1 MQTPN
6 PDIPQIQNTPETSVQ
21 LSFKPGRPVVLF
33 PVRLETRFFSLAD
46 GSSELRVRVYP
57 DKVHLDSHEPKLTP
71 DEVTWGQHF
80 WEQTWRAAGDP
91 EREKAAWRQLA
102 ARYDPPRAAWIAR
115 ALQPLNPDDRPK
127 DPIAPEAR
135 LTKPIRFPK
144 PDAQPESWMRAPIAR
159 VLPNFWT
166 LLGYKDNRLVVN
178 VKGNAIRD
186 SLAAGPDPSPTAVV
200 DEVGID
206 KGMKWM
212 VDFDEAEAA
221 GMGIRVKL
229 TKEVAAAGFDFLLVM
244 GIKDSAGDATDWT
257 PRLVDIFSA
266 HHYTSGLSFI
276 SPGTPTNNTAA
287 APSGFSSEDPGHE
300 ESYRAERVGST
311 FQAGD
316 RSNADVLTTALGLT
330 KTPDVFAQLPNATA
344 KDQLDAAHM
353 NTALWQATWGYF
365 LLQMLGVGQQGESP
379 VNDDDIAWA
388 RRYFID
394 YVRATGPLPA
404 IRIGKQPYGVLPVTS
419 FSEWKARAGTD
430 KRETTLHDF
439 LLSLR
444 KIWRRSFPDVPRLG
458 RSADTP
464 QKSGIDTDIA
474 EVLSM
479 DGLAPAYGIRQL
491 IGRHYLEHLWVFLSA
506 DSFVDVWNLPELEPP
521 EPQELPEIEPPD
533 PEMTPAQRAK
543 FRQQQLAQRK
553 KIEDAN
559 RARELAFQRAVAAR
573 RTLLNGKRDAMTGWW
588 ANQDRL
594 ATTVLQ
600 ALPVSWRPRL
610 SHGVFSPPGV
620 TLKGPLV
627 QTDQS
632 PTLSPNYIDLL
643 LTARDLENIRSRNLT
658 VVQPP
663 PHTLLHLL
671 LRHSML
677 LEYTTA
683 ASRLLVKKGLVPP
696 ALQPNP
702 QLLRR
707 ELELI
712 DLPMGQGMPH
722 ALWRQMITKL
732 TVAGEA
738 QPIELSK
745 YLLGFLP
752 TGEPDTARE
761 PDLKQISEFRASL
774 AYLKSLRVDTLE
786 TAMKGTLDLCAHR
799 LDAWITTFATKRL
812 EEIRKTSPNDVLF
825 GGYGWVM
832 NLKPAAPETKVA
844 PPPGEQEPV
853 FQPANHPGY
862 VHTPSL
868 TQASTVALLRSAHL
882 AHAGAANSKPN
893 DLLAIDLSSER
904 VRLAAWLLDGVRQGQ
919 PLGALLGYRF
929 ERRLQEATAPRLTEF
944 IAPFRELAPLV
955 ARKLEQQPDL
965 SLPVETI
972 AANNVVDGLVLLRRW
987 QKGKSTTPQQWNGD
1001 TIPFGLSVNPQ
1012 KAKLPPADP
1021 NNAQFK
1027 SLATEFG
1034 LLEQAVDAVS
1044 DALLAE
1050 AVYQAARGNP
1060 LRAANTVESIA
1071 GGEAPPPE
1079 LEVVRTP
1086 RTGIALTYRLMTL
1099 FSGDPTLGPGWTTPA
1114 NPFRA
1119 NAEPQLNAWASK
1131 LLGNPTRVRCL
1142 VERLDSASGAV
1153 IELKELRLDQLG
1165 LAPLDFIYAVEGGQ
1179 AGQQAEIEQR
1189 ILYTMMRSAD
1199 GLAPNSLLRVSP
1211 ARKAEWK
1218 MNELGYG
1225 EFSELLRA
1233 ARKLITGAR
1242 AVEDGDLNPPERE
1255 AAFNVDVPNLEQRAT
1270 AAQQSLTVLV
1280 KNFEDQFA
1288 DVTKVSLES
1297 LRELILRSAAFGV
1310 AGAVPLSPAGDAP
1323 ADREILTA
1331 QAASIR
1337 KELTQRAAQIDQ
1349 LVSSFNATTTT
1360 PEQKRDHA
1368 LARLRL
1374 VFGKAFVVL
1383 PRFVATNAAELKQAL
1398 ANSTKLQD
1406 NDPLAST
1413 TWFQRVA
1420 RVRDGA
1426 NRLNAALS
1434 YAEAVDSG
1442 EKLKLTVAQLPHDA
1456 KDRWVGLP
1464 FKAGQASPVGKL
1476 SLVVQ
1481 SVAAINPQLPVAG
1494 LLIDEWVEVVP
1505 STKEITGIAL
1515 QFDQPNAAPPQTI
1528 LIAVP
1533 PDVEVPWTIWSLQQ
1547 VLLETLDLA
1556 RIRGVDTD
1564 SVHEVGHYLPA
1575 MYFAYNSNNDTVT
1588 TDFTTIK

>member
-6 PDIPQIQNTPETSVQ
+6 PDIPQIQITPETAVQ

-33 PVRLETRFFSLAD
+33 PVRLETRFFPLAD

-80 WEQTWRAAGDP
+80 WEQTWRAAGDA

-102 ARYDPPRAAWIAR
+102 DRYDPPRAAWIAR
-115 ALQPLNPDDRPK
+115 ALQPLNPEDRPK
-127 DPIAPEAR
+127 DPIAPDAP

-144 PDAQPESWMRAPIAR
+144 PDTQAESWMRAPIAR

-166 LLGYKDNRLVVN
+166 LLGYKDNKLVVN
-178 VKGNAIRD
+178 VKSNAIRD
-186 SLAAGPDPSPTAVV
+186 SLAAGPDPSPNAVV

-244 GIKDSAGDATDWT
+244 GIKDSAGDTTDWT
-257 PRLVDIFSA
+257 PRLVDILNA

-300 ESYRAERVGST
+300 ESYQAERVGAA

-316 RSNADVLTTALGLT
+316 RSNADVLTTALGLK
-330 KTPDVFAQLPNATA
+330 KTPDVLAQLPNAIA
-344 KDQLDAAHM
+344 KDQLDAANM

-365 LLQMLGVGQQGESP
+365 LLQMLGVGGSNESP

-404 IRIGKQPYGVLPVTS
+404 IRVGKQPYGVLPVTS
-419 FSEWKARAGTD
+419 LGEWKPGQD
-430 KRETTLHDF
+430 KRETTLRDF
-439 LLSLR
+439 LLNLR

-464 QKSGIDTDIA
+464 QQSGIDKDMG

-479 DGLAPAYGIRQL
+479 DGLVPAYGIRQL
-491 IGRHYLEHLWVFLSA
+491 IGRHYLEHLWVFVSA
-506 DSFVDVWNLPELEPP
+506 DSFVDAWNLPNLEPP
-521 EPQELPEIEPPD
+521 VPDELPEIDPPD
-533 PEMTPAQRAK
+533 PDMTPAQRAK
-543 FRQQQLAQRK
+543 FRQQQIALRN
-553 KIEDAN
+553 KIIAAN
-559 RARELAFQRAVAAR
+559 KAKEVAFQRVAAA
-573 RTLLNGKRDAMTGWW
+573 RTALLNSKRDALTQWW
-588 ANQDRL
+588 ATQDRL

-600 ALPVSWRPRL
+600 ALPVTWRPRI
-610 SHGVFSPPGV
+610 SHGVFSPPGM
-620 TLKGPLV
+620 TLNGPLV
-627 QTDQS
+627 QADQS

-643 LTARDLENIRSRNLT
+643 LAARNLDK
-658 VVQPP
+658 VRFQFPSIEQPS

-683 ASRLLVKKGLVPP
+683 ASRLLVKKGLVPQP
-696 ALQPNP
+696 LQPNP

-707 ELELI
+707 ELELV
-712 DLPMGQGMPH
+712 DLPVGPAMPH

-732 TVAGEA
+732 TIPGEA

-752 TGEPDTARE
+752 SGEPDTARE

-774 AYLKSLRVDTLE
+774 AYLKSLPVDNLE

-799 LDAWITTFATKRL
+799 LDAWITSFATKRL
-812 EEIRKTSPNDVLF
+812 EEIRKTNPNDVLF

-832 NLKPAAPETKVA
+832 NLKPADPETKVT

-868 TQASTVALLRSAHL
+868 TQASTVAILRSAHL

-904 VRLAAWLLDGVRQGQ
+904 VRLASWLLDGVRQGQ

-929 ERRLQEATAPRLTEF
+929 ERRLQEATSPRLAEF

-955 ARKLEQQPDL
+955 ARKLEQQPDP
-965 SLPVETI
+965 SLPVEAI

-1001 TIPFGLSVNPQ
+1001 TIPFGQSVSPG

-1027 SLATEFG
+1027 GLQTEFG
-1034 LLEQAVDAVS
+1034 VLEQAVDAVS

-1099 FSGDPTLGPGWTTPA
+1099 FSGDPAPAAGWPTPS

-1119 NAEPQLNAWASK
+1119 NAEPQLNAWAGK
-1131 LLGNPTRVRCL
+1131 LLGNPTRVRCI
-1142 VERLDSASGAV
+1142 VERFDSATGAA
-1153 IELKELRLDQLG
+1153 IESKEIRLDQLG

-1189 ILYTMMRSAD
+1189 ILYTMMRKAD
-1199 GLAPNSLLRVSP
+1199 GFAPNSLLRVSP
-1211 ARKAEWK
+1211 ARKPEWK
-1218 MNELGYG
+1218 TNELGYG

-1242 AVEDGDLNPPERE
+1242 AIEDGDLNPPERE
-1255 AAFNVDVPNLEQRAT
+1255 STFNVDLGNLEQRAA
-1270 AAQQSLTVLV
+1270 AAQQSFTTLA
-1280 KNFEDQFA
+1280 KDFEDQFA
-1288 DVTKVSLES
+1288 DVTKVSLEK
-1297 LRELILRSAAFGV
+1297 LRELIVRSAAFGV

-1323 ADREILTA
+1323 ADRELLTI
-1331 QAASIR
+1331 QAGSIR
-1337 KELTQRAAQIDQ
+1337 KELAQRKAQLEQ
-1349 LVSSFNATTTT
+1349 LDSTFNTTTAT

-1368 LARLRL
+1368 LARLRI

-1383 PRFVATNAAELKQAL
+1383 PRFVASNAAELKQAL

-1406 NDPLAST
+1406 NDPLAAT

-1456 KDRWVGLP
+1456 TDRWVGLP
-1464 FKAGQASPVGKL
+1464 FKAGGALTVGKL
-1476 SLVVQ
+1476 SLIVQ
-1481 SVAAINPQLPVAG
+1481 SGAAINPQQPVAG

-1515 QFDQPNAAPPQTI
+1515 QYDQPNAAPPQTI
-1528 LIAVP
+1528 LLAVP
-1533 PDVEVPWTIWSLQQ
+1533 PDVQAPWTIWSLQQ

-1564 SVHEVGHYLPA
+1564 SLHEVGHYLPA